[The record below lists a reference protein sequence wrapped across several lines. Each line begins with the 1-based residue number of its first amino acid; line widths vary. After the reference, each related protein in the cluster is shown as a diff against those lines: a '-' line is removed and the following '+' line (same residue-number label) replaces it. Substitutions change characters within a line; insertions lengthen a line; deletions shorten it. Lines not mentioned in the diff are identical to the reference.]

1 MLRILSLALPAIT
14 NPSTHFSY
22 IYMYK
27 CCAGLVLV
35 SAYDS
40 DLGDSLEA
48 SSGYFNRPWQ
58 WQKIKDHSGFIVQFA
73 STDDPFLPWEA
84 QQVVADNLGADLHK

>member
-1 MLRILSLALPAIT
+1 MLRLAPCADGLAAPT
-14 NPSTHFSY
+14 PLLV
-22 IYMYK
+22 

-35 SAYDS
+35 SAYGDS

-48 SSGYFNRPWQ
+48 SSGDSNRPWH
-58 WQKIKDHSGFIVQFA
+58 WQKVKDNTGFIVQFA

-84 QQVVADNLGADLHK
+84 QQAVADNLGTDLHK